1 MVLTIPIFLLAG
13 HAAIPY
19 YYQKYGSDELG
30 NTLGFPMLGIKKIE
44 QNL

>member
-1 MVLTIPIFLLAG
+1 VLTIPIFLLAG

-30 NTLGFPMLGIKKIE
+30 KMRRFQILETNKTK
-44 QNL
+44 QNF